1 MDDQKILDLFFARN
15 QMALTATQEK
25 YGMQLLRFAKQILK
39 SREDAEEC
47 VNDTYLKTWNTIP
60 PQRPT
65 YFQAFLMKICRFQCF
80 DRLDYIKAAKRS
92 AQMVELSA
100 ELEMCIPDNALEEA
114 LKEKE
119 LGRLLNTF
127 VEQLPADKRILFVR
141 RYWYMDS
148 IADIASR
155 FQLSESSVKVTLHR
169 IRKRLAEYLKKEGVS
184 V

>member
-1 MDDQKILDLFFARN
+1 MEDQKILDLFFARN

-25 YGMQLLRFAKQILK
+25 YGMRLLRFAKQILK

-60 PQRPT
+60 PQRPA

-80 DRLDYIKAAKRS
+80 DRLDYINAAKRS

-100 ELEMCIPDNALEEA
+100 ELEMCIPGATLEEA
-114 LKEKE
+114 FEEKE
-119 LGRLLNTF
+119 LGRLLNAF
-127 VEQLPADKRILFVR
+127 VEQLPPEKRILFVR

-148 IADIASR
+148 IADLASR
-155 FQLSESSVKVTLHR
+155 FQLSESNVKVTLHR
-169 IRKRLAEYLKKEGVS
+169 IRKKLAEYLKKEGVS